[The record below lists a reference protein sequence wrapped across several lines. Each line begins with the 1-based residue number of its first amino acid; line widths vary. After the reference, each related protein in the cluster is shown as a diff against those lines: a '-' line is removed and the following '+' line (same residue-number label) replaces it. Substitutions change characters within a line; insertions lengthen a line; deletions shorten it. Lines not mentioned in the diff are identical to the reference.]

1 MPLQLIHTS
10 APHLLDSNSAG
21 YGTVARSEKL
31 PRALCAQ
38 LTALS
43 ILREP
48 KGGSATTGPQYSY
61 SIIEHAGNPWHVLT
75 CTQSA
80 GADYSGRICHISH
93 HLILSLEEVRILHSH
108 SLRPTPAGFMLALR
122 NNGFWKSKWEG
133 EPQYLTDGPTF
144 SSGDMPDAEAQPTW
158 KQHTGHKSNARA
170 FFTPPY
176 DRDCLITVPKGTPA
190 AEVLQLFHES
200 DWLTHT
206 RGWGITFTTEADESD
221 SHAETLRIVTGAGSP
236 LVQRAQRTGHPV
248 LNIEQ
253 GMELPLS
260 APALEPAP
268 GNPAQKDGRQP
279 PHGGMMRTLS
289 RTVNHYHYI
298 EEPDWLMYDVRPSR
312 ARWPYAAS
320 GVLVLSALCLAAW
333 IFHTPAGYST
343 DEDVAVDAQPQH
355 SISIDH
361 MQMLSRLAASPYQH
375 EHTVRILAELAG
387 ITETA
392 PEDTLIQEAVSLLRS
407 AAQPGTRHALAMK
420 RLCECARL
428 MGLKD
433 RELALLYLNEA
444 LHSTTPDEWQK
455 QFNGQHVT
463 DWLALKQ
470 SEPQILTLL
479 EEEEFRAYAPR
490 HEAPETTILA
500 TADTAAPAA
509 VDEAAT
515 PPPIPSR
522 ISLIPG
528 AAVSGS
534 PLPAELETAITRLPL
549 SISTGSYVISC
560 FAEGGELRSPQRLE
574 LSPNG
579 YRLYIT
585 PTENPGEFALVPEHT
600 EGKPSPVPSC
610 TFKVQKGKLQNIRC
624 DGKKAVVSFPIAT
637 GKDFLT
643 NIILASSFGIPLP
656 PTEKITLPPAS
667 EADLDISPDS
677 LEIDAASINSGSP
690 RLSLIKTRKFPWVIS
705 RKEEVKNR
713 FTINLPVLI
722 GHNAIQKTGD
732 ELPSYKLTSAEVV
745 SETADLTSLRCEVIH
760 STRLP
765 ERLKNTF
772 DLVANSPCCG
782 ETRNNKNKSLTLANL
797 YYICCA
803 LANPKLSIKQKKQ
816 LQQEYFSLFASK
828 QFNKILLRV
837 LEKETVLHITPQ
849 EAASSHLKALQV
861 RNNIKKMLNERSVR
875 DLIRKRICEVLTRSL
890 YAAYTLEQNTLNSEA
905 STPPVLILR
914 NISVGEHVEL
924 LWQFQM
930 QEKL

>member
-31 PRALCAQ
+31 PRTLCAQ

-43 ILREP
+43 IMREP
-48 KGGSATTGPQYSY
+48 KGGAATTGPQYSY
-61 SIIEHAGNPWHVLT
+61 TIIEHAGNPWHVLT
-75 CTQSA
+75 CTQNA
-80 GADYSGRICHISH
+80 GADYSGRICHIAH
-93 HLILSLEEVRILHSH
+93 HLILSLEEVRILHGH
-108 SLRPTPAGFMLALR
+108 SLRPTPSGFMLALQ
-122 NNGFWKSKWEG
+122 NNGFWKNKWEG
-133 EPQYLTDGPTF
+133 EPQYLTDGPTL
-144 SSGDMPDAEAQPTW
+144 SIGDMPDADTQPTW
-158 KQHTGHKSNARA
+158 KQYTGPKSNARA

-190 AEVLQLFHES
+190 AEVLKLFHES

-260 APALEPAP
+260 APAAEPMA
-268 GNPAQKDGRQP
+268 GYPAQAEGRQH

-298 EEPDWLMYDVRPSR
+298 EEPDWLMYDVRPAR
-312 ARWPYAAS
+312 ARWPYAA
-320 GVLVLSALCLAAW
+320 GGGLVLSALCLAAW
-333 IFHTPAGYST
+333 IFHTPAGYSPE
-343 DEDVAVDAQPQH
+343 EDIAVDEQPQH
-355 SISIDH
+355 SISIDY
-361 MQMLSRLAASPYQH
+361 MQNLSRLAGSPYQH
-375 EHTVRILAELAG
+375 EHTVRTLAELAG
-387 ITETA
+387 ISENT
-392 PEDTLIQEAVSLLRS
+392 PEDTLILEAVSLLRS
-407 AAQPGTRHALAMK
+407 AAQPGTRHAQAIK

-433 RELALLYLNEA
+433 RELAQLYLNEA
-444 LHSTTPDEWQK
+444 IHSTTPEEWQQ

-470 SEPQILTLL
+470 SEPQVLTLL
-479 EEEEFRAYAPR
+479 EEEKFRAYAPR
-490 HEAPETTILA
+490 QEAPETTILA

-509 VDEAAT
+509 VEETTT
-515 PPPIPSR
+515 PAQLPVR
-522 ISLIPG
+522 ISLIPS

-534 PLPAELETAITRLPL
+534 PLPAELESAITRLPL
-549 SISTGSYVISC
+549 SISSGSYAISC
-560 FAEGGELRSPQRLE
+560 FAEGGELCSPQRLE

-585 PTENPGEFALVPEHT
+585 PTETPGEFALVPEHA
-600 EGKPSPVPSC
+600 EGKTSPVPPC
-610 TFKVQKGKLQNIRC
+610 TFKIQKGKLQNIRC

-656 PTEKITLPPAS
+656 PSEIIKLPPAS
-667 EADLDISPDS
+667 EANLDISPES
-677 LEIDAASINSGSP
+677 IEIDANSINSGAP
-690 RLSLIKTRKFPWVIS
+690 RLRLIKTRKFPWVIS
-705 RKEEVKNR
+705 SKEEVKNR

-722 GHNAIQKTGD
+722 GHNTIQKTGA

-745 SETADLTSLRCEVIH
+745 SETDELTSLRCEVIH
-760 STRLP
+760 STNLPDRL
-765 ERLKNTF
+765 LNTF
-772 DLVANSPCCG
+772 DMVANSPCCG
-782 ETRNNKNKSLTLANL
+782 EIRNIKNKSLTLAKL

-803 LANPKLSIKQKKQ
+803 MANPKLSIKQRKL
-816 LQQEYFSLFASK
+816 LQQEYFSLFANK

-837 LEKETVLHITPQ
+837 LEKETFLHITPQ
-849 EAASSHLKALQV
+849 EASSSHFKALHI
-861 RNNIKKMLNERSVR
+861 RNNIKQKLNERAIR

-890 YAAYTLEQNTLNSEA
+890 YAAYTMEQNNLTSKA

-914 NISVGEHVEL
+914 KISTGEHVEL